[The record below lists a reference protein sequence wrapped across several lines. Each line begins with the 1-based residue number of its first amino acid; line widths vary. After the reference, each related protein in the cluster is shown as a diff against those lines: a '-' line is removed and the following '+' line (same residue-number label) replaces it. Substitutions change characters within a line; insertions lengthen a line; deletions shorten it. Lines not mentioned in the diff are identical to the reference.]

1 MYSYRK
7 RNVIISLLLIV
18 FTMLLFVGNIFLG
31 SVNIPFNEVLNVLS
45 GGEVARNSW
54 QSIILNSRLPMAL
67 TSVFAGAALSLS
79 GLLMQTL
86 FRNPLAGPSV
96 LGVTSGA
103 SLGVALVILLAGGVL
118 SQYLVLSN
126 ISVILAA
133 LIGAGGVIFLLL
145 FIAGR
150 IGNHIVLLIIGLMI
164 GYAVSSLVSVLQ
176 FFSADHALH
185 AYVIWG
191 MGSFSKVGWQNMIWF
206 GALIVLGIAAVIMLI
221 KPLNLILLGDN
232 YAHNMGLNMRR
243 NRVVIISVS
252 GMLAALVTAYC
263 GPVAFLGVAVPHIA
277 RNLYRSNDHRVIVP
291 GVIFSGAAF
300 ALLINLL
307 SRLPG
312 ASGALPVNA
321 LSSLIGAPIVVWVI
335 LRNRRKEML

>member
-1 MYSYRK
+1 MRSDKK
-7 RNVIISLLLIV
+7 RNIFISLILIV
-18 FTMLLFVGNIFLG
+18 VTLFLFLGNIFLG
-31 SVNIPFNEVLNVLS
+31 SVNIPFNDVLNIL
-45 GGEVARNSW
+45 GGEVAKTSW
-54 QSIILNSRLPMAL
+54 HSIILNSRLPMAL
-67 TSVFAGAALSLS
+67 TAVLAGAALSLS

-103 SLGVALVILLAGGVL
+103 SLGVALVILLAGGAL
-118 SQYLVLSN
+118 SQYLMLSN

-145 FIAGR
+145 LIAGR
-150 IGNHIVLLIIGLMI
+150 IGNHIILLIIGLMI

-206 GALIVLGIAAVIMLI
+206 GSLVLLAVFATILLI

-277 RNLYRSNDHRVIVP
+277 RNLYRSNDHKVIVP
-291 GVIFSGAAF
+291 GVILSGASF
-300 ALLINLL
+300 ALFVNLL

-335 LRNRRKEML
+335 LRNRRKEMV